1 MVGFFSVS
9 ILPVGILPVG
19 ILPVGILL
27 GQHITWSAFCFL
39 VGIFTWSVFFRSA
52 NSGRLFAGRILT

>member
-39 VGIFTWSVFFRSA
+39 VGFFPV
-52 NSGRLFAGRILT
+52 G